1 MFFSYPPRNLKPEL
15 LDLDEAAFDEVRDSL
30 EDIRL
35 VNKYLGGYKVL
46 LHYFQKLAKRQRL
59 DKEFSVLD
67 LGTGT
72 ADQPVAVVDMADPV
86 PRSKTENSL
95 SNLCL
100 FASFWK

>member
-59 DKEFSVLD
+59 DKETKQFICSCLSLKIQSSVLH
-67 LGTGT
+67 
-72 ADQPVAVVDMADPV
+72 P
-86 PRSKTENSL
+86 SKMDC
-95 SNLCL
+95 NLYPL
-100 FASFWK
+100 TR